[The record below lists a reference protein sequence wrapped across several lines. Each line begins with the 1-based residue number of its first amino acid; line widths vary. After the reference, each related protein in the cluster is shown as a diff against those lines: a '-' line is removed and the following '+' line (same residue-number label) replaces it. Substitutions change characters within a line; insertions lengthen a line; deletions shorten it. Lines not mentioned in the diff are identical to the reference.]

1 MSALGI
7 MYERRG
13 SNSDDSSCS
22 SLMLEECLVA
32 PKLDQRPQLGARRIS
47 KLFRSFSTSKLGL
60 NFSGHSSRSL
70 CTDDMHSVSTADLL
84 SEEFRVDDASSSIE
98 FEGPSQASQTSN
110 DSGTFKLCGI
120 RWKSSKESAK
130 YAQLHI
136 VLVPEDTVVL
146 VRRAPQRQRSIRR
159 VVHSGISSAGMTADK
174 VLQAKSAAKLCT
186 DVRAVSMQPLSQKQ
200 HVRPVAASA

>member
-22 SLMLEECLVA
+22 SLMLEDCCVA
-32 PKLDQRPQLGARRIS
+32 TKPDQRPQLGARRLS

-70 CTDDMHSVSTADLL
+70 CTADMSMSGEFTVRADGR
-84 SEEFRVDDASSSIE
+84 SEEFRADEASMSSSSE
-98 FEGPSQASQTSN
+98 FDKSSQ
-110 DSGTFKLCGI
+110 DSGSFKICGI
-120 RWKSSKESAK
+120 RWKSSKESGK

-136 VLVPEDTVVL
+136 VPQDTVVL
-146 VRRAPQRQRSIRR
+146 VRRAPQRHRSIKR
-159 VVHSGISSAGMTADK
+159 VVHSGISSAGMQSDQ
-174 VLQAKSAAKLCT
+174 VLQAKSAAKYST
-186 DVRAVSMQPLSQKQ
+186 DIRAVSMQPLSQKQ
-200 HVRPVAASA
+200 RVRPVAASA